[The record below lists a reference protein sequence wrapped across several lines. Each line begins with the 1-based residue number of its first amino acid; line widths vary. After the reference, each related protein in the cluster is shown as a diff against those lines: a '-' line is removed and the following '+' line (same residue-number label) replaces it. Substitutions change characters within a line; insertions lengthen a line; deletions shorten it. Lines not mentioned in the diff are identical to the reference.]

1 MKKLLILLMAGIFAV
16 MSFGCG
22 AQEASET
29 TFKETTYVIED
40 KWDYECKAKDIQL
53 LLDKEKDHYK
63 FECALVVEGTLVEA
77 SLNNEYEPTVMDISS
92 INAMLFGRTGITMSY
107 DKEKDTYTLAGMIE
121 FTRGK
126 KEGKIYPIEGVF
138 ERKKK

>member
-1 MKKLLILLMAGIFAV
+1 
-16 MSFGCG
+16 
-22 AQEASET
+22 
-29 TFKETTYVIED
+29 
-40 KWDYECKAKDIQL
+40 
-53 LLDKEKDHYK
+53 
-63 FECALVVEGTLVEA
+63 
-77 SLNNEYEPTVMDISS
+77 MDISS
-92 INAMLFGRTGITMSY
+92 SNAMLFGRTGITMSY